1 MSDPVEVPA
10 VGPDFN
16 PPGLDDALDKINF
29 PGPAEPE
36 KPAEPEEVKPEAPKP
51 DAGDDEK
58 IAWLKGLD
66 EQTLRDYREGK
77 AIPKHRF
84 DEVLQ
89 RMKIY
94 ESFGTPEE
102 LISKLKAVSAP
113 PSQKADEPLSD
124 EDKAFQAY
132 VLKAFPEMKDMP
144 QTFQEMKQFMQEFK
158 KSREE
163 NQARDAESRNTLIKS
178 GEGKIKALCEAQGLP
193 IDDGNFRLHIGN
205 ITDLL
210 HSDKNKE
217 LADRFYNQRDVEV
230 LKTVFD
236 DYYKRFFSG
245 FQRKAKSEILKDK
258 DNLAKLPR
266 APVKGGAAPL
276 EPGVKK
282 PKTFDEAGDAGWEA
296 MQATNATP

>member
-1 MSDPVEVPA
+1 MSDPVEIPVA
-10 VGPDFN
+10 APDFN
-16 PPGLDDALDKINF
+16 PPGLDEALDKIN
-29 PGPAEPE
+29 GPEEPTPE
-36 KPAEPEEVKPEAPKP
+36 APAAPEEVKPEAPKP

-66 EQTLRDYREGK
+66 EQTLKDYREGK

-102 LISKLKAVSAP
+102 LIAKLKATATP
-113 PSQKADEPLSD
+113 PAKADEPLSD

-163 NQARDAESRNTLIKS
+163 SQSREAESRNTLIKS
-178 GEGKIKALCEAQGLP
+178 AETRIKALCEAHGLP
-193 IDDGNFRLHIGN
+193 VDDENMRLHIGN
-205 ITDLL
+205 ITDIL
-210 HSDKNKE
+210 HSEKNKE

-230 LKTVFD
+230 TKPVFD

-282 PKTFDEAGDAGWEA
+282 PKSFDEAGDAGWEA
-296 MQATNATP
+296 MQAANATP